1 MQILFCIVQE
11 MNAIFR
17 SDVQRMNGVFL
28 FCISTCRIRNWTLI
42 FPLSGN
48 PKECAFLLK
57 KAAFL
62 PCLTARFPPRCPMHF
77 RNFFRRFPLFGI
89 SKKRNFFRQIG
100 TASRC
105 PLSTPPFSRPPSQA
119 SASPSSI
126 FPQTHPT
133 RIPSFSTPKRRKRG
147 DRIVLMR
154 PHTTDTPF
162 AYNPLHNHGSRMIF
176 TLDST
181 PACQKSCPPQ

>member
-133 RIPSFSTPKRRKRG
+133 RIPSFSTPQTQKKRG
-147 DRIVLMR
+147 SYRPDASTYHGHTFRIQ
-154 PHTTDTPF
+154 
-162 AYNPLHNHGSRMIF
+162 S
-176 TLDST
+176 
-181 PACQKSCPPQ
+181 PPQPRVSDDLHFG

>member
-1 MQILFCIVQE
+1 MQILFYIVQE

-17 SDVQRMNGVFL
+17 SDVQRMNGAFL
-28 FCISTCRIRNWTLI
+28 FCISTCRIRNWALI
-42 FPLSGN
+42 FPLPGN
-48 PKECAFLLK
+48 LKKCAFLLK
-57 KAAFL
+57 KATFL
-62 PCLTARFPPRCPMHF
+62 PCLTARFPPRCPTHF
-77 RNFFRRFPLFGI
+77 RNFFRQFPLFGI

-105 PLSTPPFSRPPSQA
+105 PLSTPSFSRPPSQA

-133 RIPSFSTPKRRKRG
+133 HIPSFSTPKRRKRG
-147 DRIVLMR
+147 DRIASMC
-154 PHTTDTPF
+154 PHTTDTPS
-162 AYNPLHNHGSRMIF
+162 AYNPLRNHGSRMIF

-181 PACQKSCPPQ
+181 PACRKSCPPQ

>member
-17 SDVQRMNGVFL
+17 SDVQRMNGAFL

-100 TASRC
+100 TASLC
-105 PLSTPPFSRPPSQA
+105 PLSTPSFFHLPSQT
-119 SASPSSI
+119 SASPSPI
-126 FPQTHPT
+126 FPPNTSYPHPLFFHPQTQ
-133 RIPSFSTPKRRKRG
+133 KKRG
-147 DRIVLMR
+147 SYRPDASTYHGHTFRIQ
-154 PHTTDTPF
+154 
-162 AYNPLHNHGSRMIF
+162 S
-176 TLDST
+176 
-181 PACQKSCPPQ
+181 PPQPRVSDDLHFG